1 MNKNFKDKHY
11 QTFEEVKVHYE
22 IERELANKLKTA
34 TKEERSTLYSSV
46 YDELY
51 QRLPN
56 NSIARRK
63 SDPIVSAW
71 VVSQR
76 MQLLEPFLKPDIT
89 FLEVGPGD
97 CCLALEVAKRVKQ
110 VYAVDVSK
118 EFNSDLNCPPNFE
131 LVISD
136 GYSIPVTENTI
147 DVVYSHQLM
156 EHLHPEDAMEQLQNI
171 YRSLAPGGVYICI
184 TPNRL
189 SGPHDVSHH
198 FDEIARGLHLKEYTV
213 TELYELFRIV
223 GFSKVGY
230 YKSYQKT
237 HLKIPLLPVTVIM
250 LRGLE
255 GFLEL
260 LPHLFRQ
267 KIASLPLLFRGM
279 TIVGT
284 KSL

>member
-1 MNKNFKDKHY
+1 MTKIFKDRHY
-11 QTFEEVKVHYE
+11 QTLEEAKVHYE
-22 IERELANKLKTA
+22 IERELANRLRTA
-34 TKEERSTLYSSV
+34 TKEERAILYNSV

-56 NSIARRK
+56 NSIVRRK
-63 SDPIVSAW
+63 SDPNLSAW
-71 VVSQR
+71 VAAQR
-76 MQLLEPFLKPDIT
+76 MQLIEKFLKPDVT

-97 CCLALEVAKRVKQ
+97 CSLSLEVAKHVKQ

-136 GYSIPVTENTI
+136 GSCIPVAENSI

-156 EHLHPEDAMEQLQNI
+156 EHLHPDDAIEQLQNI

-189 SGPHDVSHH
+189 SGPHDVSKH
-198 FDEIARGLHLKEYTV
+198 FNEIASGLHLKEYTV
-213 TELYELFRIV
+213 TELYEIFRIV
-223 GFSKVGY
+223 GFLQVSY
-230 YKSYQKT
+230 YKSYQKN
-237 HLKIPLLPVTVIM
+237 HLEIPLLPLTVAM

-255 GFLEL
+255 RCLEL
-260 LPHLFRQ
+260 LPYRIRQ
-267 KIASLPLLFRGM
+267 EIASQPLLFRGM

-284 KSL
+284 KY